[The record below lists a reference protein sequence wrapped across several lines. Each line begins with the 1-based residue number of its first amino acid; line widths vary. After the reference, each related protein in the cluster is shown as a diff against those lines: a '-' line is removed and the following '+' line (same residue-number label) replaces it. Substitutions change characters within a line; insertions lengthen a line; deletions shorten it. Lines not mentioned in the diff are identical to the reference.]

1 MANGKNTKKAS
12 YTTMGAMPANDMSA
26 KVISEILK
34 ATGVKKHVMRT
45 ATTIT
50 VPLALLTLCM
60 LPSIMKAL
68 SVLSGIISVG
78 IAFAF
83 GYRILSLRGMTPEAP
98 KVLGESRHRITAE
111 ELAARKAKAYSF
123 AEDGATDGANSM
135 TVN

>member
-34 ATGVKKHVMRT
+34 VTGVKKHVMRT

-68 SVLSGIISVG
+68 SVLSGIISIG

-83 GYRILSLRGMTPEAP
+83 GYRILALRGMAPEAD
-98 KVLGESRHRITAE
+98 
-111 ELAARKAKAYSF
+111 RKS
-123 AEDGATDGANSM
+123 
-135 TVN
+135 VV